1 MSFIQPG
8 CLYLGE
14 IGMLNI
20 NTNYAASF
28 AANAAK
34 QSSSGLDSAMEK
46 LSSGSRINY
55 AKDDAAGLAISTRIS
70 AEVQGLAMAS
80 RNAADAQSMVDTA
93 DGALAETHTLLLR
106 MRELA
111 VQSANGTLN
120 GDDRNALDAEYQ
132 QLESEI
138 TRIDNNT
145 TFAGVSLFD
154 GSTKNFQVGVDS
166 GGANVIQ
173 HTFTSMSATDIL
185 ANIDHDGD
193 SLVDNSTTPDG
204 NPVDTTDTPN
214 QAADIKTTTAAQA
227 TITMLDTAIKTVS
240 TERGKLGAVS
250 NRLSS
255 TIANLDQV
263 SVNLSASKGRIQ
275 DADFAT
281 ETGNLAKNQ
290 IMQQAATAMLAQ
302 ANASKGSVLTLI
314 RN

>member
-1 MSFIQPG
+1 
-8 CLYLGE
+8 
-14 IGMLNI
+14 MLNI

-34 QSSSGLDSAMEK
+34 QSSSGLNSAMEK

-55 AKDDAAGLAISTRIS
+55 SKDDAAGQAISVRLT
-70 AEVQGLAMAS
+70 AEVQGVAMAS
-80 RNAADAQSMVDTA
+80 RNAADAQSMIDTA
-93 DGALAETHTLLLR
+93 DGALGETHTLLLR

-120 GDDRNALDAEYQ
+120 SDDRDALDAEYQ
-132 QLESEI
+132 QLEAEI
-138 TRIDNNT
+138 TRIDGNT
-145 TFAGVSLFD
+145 TFAGTTLFD
-154 GSTKNFQVGVDS
+154 GSTRNFQVGAKS
-166 GGANVIQ
+166 GEQVS
-173 HTFTSMSATDIL
+173 HTFASMSATDIL
-185 ANIDHDGD
+185 ANIDHDADGSGVDGD
-193 SLVDNSTTPDG
+193 ADG
-204 NPVDTTDTPN
+204 NPLETGETAD
-214 QAADIKTTTAAQA
+214 QAADLKTTTAAQA

-263 SVNLSASKGRIQ
+263 GVNLSASKGRIA
-275 DADFAT
+275 DADFAV

-290 IMQQAATAMLAQ
+290 ILQQAATAMLAQ
-302 ANASKGSVLTLI
+302 ANASKGSILTLI

>member
-1 MSFIQPG
+1 
-8 CLYLGE
+8 
-14 IGMLNI
+14 MLNI

-34 QSSSGLDSAMEK
+34 QSSSGLNTAMER

-55 AKDDAAGLAISTRIS
+55 AKDDAAGQAIAARLT
-70 AEVQGLAMAS
+70 AEVQGVAMAS
-80 RNAADAQSMVDTA
+80 RNAADAQSMIDTT
-93 DGALAETHTLLLR
+93 DGALAETHSLLLR

-111 VQSANGTLN
+111 VQAANGTLN
-120 GDDRNALDAEYQ
+120 ADDRIALDAEYQ
-132 QLESEI
+132 QLETEI
-138 TRIDNNT
+138 TRIDANT
-145 TFAGVSLFD
+145 TFAGTSLFD
-154 GSTKNFQVGVDS
+154 ASTKSFQVGAKS
-166 GGANVIQ
+166 GDQVS
-173 HTFTSMSATDIL
+173 HTFASMSATDIL
-185 ANIDHDGD
+185 ADIDHDADAGA
-193 SLVDNSTTPDG
+193 STAA
-204 NPVDTTDTPN
+204 

-263 SVNLSASKGRIQ
+263 GVNLSASKGRIA
-275 DADFAT
+275 DADFAA

-290 IMQQAATAMLAQ
+290 ILQQAATAMLAQ
-302 ANASKGSVLTLI
+302 ANASKGSILTLI

>member
-1 MSFIQPG
+1 
-8 CLYLGE
+8 
-14 IGMLNI
+14 MLNI

-34 QSSSGLDSAMEK
+34 QSSSGLNSAMEK

-55 AKDDAAGLAISTRIS
+55 AKDDAAGQAIAVRLT
-70 AEVQGLAMAS
+70 AEVQGVAMAS
-80 RNAADAQSMVDTA
+80 RNAADAQSMIDTA
-93 DGALAETHTLLLR
+93 DGALGETHNLLLR

-120 GDDRNALDAEYQ
+120 SDDRDALDAEYQ
-132 QLESEI
+132 QLEAEV
-138 TRIDNNT
+138 TRIDANT
-145 TFAGVSLFD
+145 TFAGTSLFD
-154 GSTKNFQVGVDS
+154 ASTKSFQVGAKS
-166 GGANVIQ
+166 GDQVS
-173 HTFTSMSATDIL
+173 HTFASMSATDIL
-185 ANIDHDGD
+185 ADIDHDADAGA
-193 SLVDNSTTPDG
+193 STAA
-204 NPVDTTDTPN
+204 

-263 SVNLSASKGRIQ
+263 GVNLSASKGRIA
-275 DADFAT
+275 DADFAA

-290 IMQQAATAMLAQ
+290 ILQQAATAMLAQ
-302 ANASKGSVLTLI
+302 ANASKGSILTLI